1 MHFLN
6 LLLHIDLHLRSIV
19 AAYGLMVYVL
29 LFVLVATP
37 FVSGDALLFAGGT
50 LAGMGMLD
58 YPLLCAVLLCA
69 TVIGDSAG
77 FFIGA
82 AMGPG
87 LFQHDRR
94 WFKREHLDQAHAFY
108 EKHGGAA
115 IILARF
121 VPVVRIFA
129 PVAAGVAGMGRGR
142 VALGRDIGNGRLF
155 SRE

>member
-77 FFIGA
+77 FFLG
-82 AMGPG
+82 G
-87 LFQHDRR
+87 LPFMQKDLSLLV
-94 WFKREHLDQAHAFY
+94 FL
-108 EKHGGAA
+108 
-115 IILARF
+115 
-121 VPVVRIFA
+121 VVC
-129 PVAAGVAGMGRGR
+129 VAAFPLIVEAGKRILR
-142 VALGRDIGNGRLF
+142 
-155 SRE
+155 